1 MTPAEEYIDI
11 IDEAG
16 NPTGE
21 VRTYADVHREG
32 LRHRTAHV
40 WIVDEAGNVLL
51 QKRSASMRFYPNHW
65 DATVGGHIDSGE
77 TSREAALREMREE
90 VGLYVSESAL
100 VPIGSFAGHMRNE
113 DESHIENELIDVFV
127 VRLDVRPSDLSIDAG
142 EVGAVRALAREE
154 FALWAQ
160 GKGEPMVPHHAE
172 HEALLAFL
180 YTK

>member
-21 VRTYADVHREG
+21 VRTYAKVHREG
-32 LRHRTAHV
+32 LRHRTAHI
-40 WIVDEAGNVLL
+40 WIVDGAENILL
-51 QKRSASMRFYPNHW
+51 QKRSASMRFFPNHW

-77 TSREAALREMREE
+77 TSKEAALREMREE
-90 VGLYVSESAL
+90 IGLQVPESAF
-100 VPIGSFAGHMRNE
+100 VPIGSFSGRIENE
-113 DESHIENELIDVFV
+113 DGSHIENELVDVFV
-127 VRLDVRPSDLSIDAG
+127 VRLDIRPSDLSIDAG

-154 FALWAQ
+154 FALWTE

-180 YTK
+180 YAK